1 MAIEWIRD
9 NIEKFGGDPKRI
21 MIFGESA
28 GECCMMH

>member
-9 NIEKFGGDPKRI
+9 NIENFGGDPKRI

-28 GECCMMH
+28 GAYYIIF